1 MKLKAFILPLILM
14 AVQLKVDLVQSK
26 RYIKPVRDIFYVAS
40 QRSSRNI
47 PRPSSIVTSPAV
59 EKTDVIE
66 YYGNAKGQ
74 RGVVAVI
81 SLNGEV
87 YTVREGEV
95 FSKRYRVQR
104 IFPDRV
110 ILRDMN
116 TNKDITVKLK
126 EG

>member
-1 MKLKAFILPLILM
+1 
-14 AVQLKVDLVQSK
+14 
-26 RYIKPVRDIFYVAS
+26 
-40 QRSSRNI
+40 
-47 PRPSSIVTSPAV
+47 
-59 EKTDVIE
+59 
-66 YYGNAKGQ
+66 
-74 RGVVAVI
+74 
-81 SLNGEV
+81 
-87 YTVREGEV
+87 VREGEV